1 MSVDIMVIRGDGDRQ
16 GEDIQDR
23 LICHLDVALA
33 RGRNECDENSGLQRV
48 VISSR
53 LRTDIGNGLVAEVQ
67 DSLQGATWRG
77 KVTSVRHAVSGH
89 TITSDFTIAR
99 PT

>member
-1 MSVDIMVIRGDGDRQ
+1 MSVDIMVVRGDGDRQ
-16 GEDIQDR
+16 GEDVQDR
-23 LICHLDVALA
+23 LICTLEVALA
-33 RGRNECDENSGLQRV
+33 RGRNECDENSGLQKV

-53 LRTDIGNGLVAEVQ
+53 LRTDVRNGLVSEVQ

-77 KVTSVRHAVSGH
+77 KVTSVRHSVEGQVIS
-89 TITSDFTIAR
+89 SDFTIVR